1 MPPFPFSYCCLGS
14 GAHLLFHARQ
24 PAKAPGGHINYIAAP
39 PLFSHVYL
47 WVCLLS
53 QTMPIWSLSISTA
66 VYSYLLRVCVCV
78 YVRFLNPCSQISFC
92 ICTNALIH
100 AHTPAPSPRQVIMVG
115 GKILPREH
123 SLPQAQLYNRLRCVY
138 VHVWYPVQMHDCFCC

>member
-24 PAKAPGGHINYIAAP
+24 PAKAPGGHINYIAVP

-53 QTMPIWSLSISTA
+53 QTVPICSLSVPVS
-66 VYSYLLRVCVCV
+66 SYLVCTCVLLYSCSQIYFCIFYAQIHGVHTHSCSLSEAGHNGWWENPPQRALIATGSAVHLVQVCVC
-78 YVRFLNPCSQISFC
+78 
-92 ICTNALIH
+92 ICVWLPVCLCALE
-100 AHTPAPSPRQVIMVG
+100 G
-115 GKILPREH
+115 
-123 SLPQAQLYNRLRCVY
+123 LYLAA
-138 VHVWYPVQMHDCFCC
+138 

>member
-53 QTMPIWSLSISTA
+53 QMMPIWSLFISTT
-66 VYSYLLRVCVCV
+66 VYSYLLCVCMCGFIPV
-78 YVRFLNPCSQISFC
+78 FTSIFLHMHK
-92 ICTNALIH
+92 CTCIH
-100 AHTPAPSPRQVIMVG
+100 AHTPALSSRQVIMVG